1 MTYEIEV
8 SNDWTDINTDGTS
21 FHGNAIRL
29 PYPTLVDLLGEPS
42 DSDGYKVDAE
52 WLFRDKTGAVAT
64 LYNWKNG
71 PNYTGQGQ
79 IEDIKYWHIGGHE
92 SSQSLITVMRA
103 LVERGIDKDIPLNEL
118 LENTQMKDLSIM
130 TPAELQR
137 AVNQLEQ
144 TLYMDKAGN
153 EKPEVT
159 QLRAVNAEILKR
171 KKIWRPDVLKIVQST
186 GRATGTFNSKYETP
200 IGWKH
205 KIRNQPAQIIDVV
218 SFDIII

>member
-1 MTYEIEV
+1 MK
-8 SNDWTDINTDGTS
+8 N
-21 FHGNAIRL
+21 
-29 PYPTLVDLLGEPS
+29 PTL
-42 DSDGYKVDAE
+42 
-52 WLFRDKTGAVAT
+52 
-64 LYNWKNG
+64 
-71 PNYTGQGQ
+71 
-79 IEDIKYWHIGGHE
+79 
-92 SSQSLITVMRA
+92 
-103 LVERGIDKDIPLNEL
+103 
-118 LENTQMKDLSIM
+118 M

-137 AVNQLEQ
+137 AVTQIEQ
-144 TLYMDKAGN
+144 SLYMDKVGKVFV

-159 QLRAVNAEILKR
+159 QLRAINAEILKR

>member
-1 MTYEIEV
+1 MFMTYEIEV

-29 PYPTLVDLLGEPS
+29 PYLTLVDLLGEPS

-71 PNYTGQGQ
+71 PNYTGQGR

-118 LENTQMKDLSIM
+118 LENT
-130 TPAELQR
+130 
-137 AVNQLEQ
+137 
-144 TLYMDKAGN
+144 
-153 EKPEVT
+153 
-159 QLRAVNAEILKR
+159 
-171 KKIWRPDVLKIVQST
+171 
-186 GRATGTFNSKYETP
+186 
-200 IGWKH
+200 
-205 KIRNQPAQIIDVV
+205 
-218 SFDIII
+218 